1 MTTTPDAGPPAGAG
15 NPADARP
22 APWRLPVP
30 PEPVVLDG
38 ADGGPLRADLYRG
51 AAARGDAHPT
61 LVVLCHGFRSYKNWG
76 FMPFLASR
84 LAEDGHAVVAFNFT
98 GSGVAGDDGA
108 FTEPERFRLNTYT
121 RELRDLGIVLMWAEQ
136 RLRPRATGL
145 AGHSR
150 GGAIALIHAAEN
162 PEIDAVVTL
171 ATPRAIGVWPEDYFH
186 AWERGED
193 AEFLDYRSGTMLRL
207 GPQYLDNIREMGDRC
222 DLTRAVGALRA
233 PLLVV
238 QGAADT
244 LVRMDEAHALAS
256 AGASNLTELMVIEGA
271 GHGFQAGDLLR
282 RTPPPLLDM
291 TEATAAWMR
300 RWLLRAA
307 PREA

>member
-1 MTTTPDAGPPAGAG
+1 MTAPAPGA
-15 NPADARP
+15 ARAPGAAPGAAP
-22 APWRLPVP
+22 APWRPPTP

-51 AAARGDAHPT
+51 AAAARDPHPT

-76 FMPFLASR
+76 FVPFLASR
-84 LAEDGHAVVAFNFT
+84 LTEDGHAVIAFNFT

-121 RELRDLGIVLMWAEQ
+121 RELTDLSIVLMWAEQ

-162 PEIDAVVTL
+162 PDVRAVVTL

-207 GPQYLDNIREMGDRC
+207 GPQYLDTIRAMGDRC
-222 DLTRAVGALRA
+222 DLTRAVGALRV

-238 QGAADT
+238 QGERDT
-244 LVRMDEAHALAS
+244 LVRMDEARALAS
-256 AGASNLTELMVIEGA
+256 AGASNLTELMVIEEA
-271 GHGFQAGDLLR
+271 GHGFQAGDVLR

-291 TEATAAWMR
+291 TEATAGWMR
-300 RWLLRAA
+300 RWLPDAG
-307 PREA
+307 PREP